1 MPHGSPRLIAEA
13 HSRSPGQRNAYEL
26 RKKESEAWHCI
37 AHQVTEFLRQYY
49 GISKSLV
56 QAKAQY
62 IWLINRAFLA
72 TNMQGKNYLQLL
84 IAIVQPNQATPGAA
98 SDSRWSPKLQV
109 WLLAP
114 LLLANLGVLGGA
126 KAQAKSFTGACP
138 LLPVDEV
145 AFLRS
150 PIGAAGKDTGK
161 ARNLSTCAVSL
172 ALNDSLQPGKPQ
184 AFPPDS
190 GATNPLFPDLSAK
203 PWFLAPGGSLPSTNS
218 TALND
223 ASSSPLGEEKK
234 ALKDRE
240 ILFEH
245 KDGKI
250 TWNSNSSGGK
260 SPDHFEAP
268 NLDRDTDDWHWNKD
282 APFGPT
288 AKVPGPLPLLGAGAA
303 YGWSRRLRKRI
314 RAID

>member
-1 MPHGSPRLIAEA
+1 
-13 HSRSPGQRNAYEL
+13 
-26 RKKESEAWHCI
+26 
-37 AHQVTEFLRQYY
+37 
-49 GISKSLV
+49 
-56 QAKAQY
+56 
-62 IWLINRAFLA
+62 
-72 TNMQGKNYLQLL
+72 MQGKNYLQIL
-84 IAIVQPNQATPGAA
+84 IAIVQPNKATSSAA
-98 SDSRWSPKLQV
+98 NDSRWSPKLQA

-114 LLLANLGVLGGA
+114 LLLVNLGFLGGA
-126 KAQAKSFTGACP
+126 KAQAKTFTGACP

-172 ALNDSLQPGKPQ
+172 ALNDSLQPVKPQ
-184 AFPPDS
+184 AFPPDR
-190 GATNPLFPDLSAK
+190 GATNLLFPDLKAK
-203 PWFLAPGGSLPSTNS
+203 PWFLAPGGSLASTNA
-218 TALND
+218 TALNNS
-223 ASSSPLGEEKK
+223 SSSPWGEEKK

-260 SPDHFEAP
+260 SPDHSEKP
-268 NLDRDTDDWHWNKD
+268 NLERDIHDWRWNKD

-288 AKVPGPLPLLGAGAA
+288 AKVPAPLPLLGAGAA

>member
-1 MPHGSPRLIAEA
+1 
-13 HSRSPGQRNAYEL
+13 
-26 RKKESEAWHCI
+26 
-37 AHQVTEFLRQYY
+37 
-49 GISKSLV
+49 
-56 QAKAQY
+56 
-62 IWLINRAFLA
+62 
-72 TNMQGKNYLQLL
+72 MQGKNYLKIL
-84 IAIVQPNQATPGAA
+84 IPIVQPNKATLSTE
-98 SDSRWSPKLQV
+98 SDSRWSPKLQP

-114 LLLANLGVLGGA
+114 LLLANLGFLGGA
-126 KAQAKSFTGACP
+126 KALAKSFTGACP
-138 LLPVDEV
+138 LMPVDEV

-150 PIGAAGKDTGK
+150 PIGSAGKDTGK

-172 ALNDSLQPGKPQ
+172 ALNDSLQPLKPQ

-190 GATNPLFPDLSAK
+190 GATNPLFPDLKAK
-203 PWFLAPGGSLPSTNS
+203 PWFLALGGSLASTNS

-223 ASSSPLGEEKK
+223 ASSSPWGEEKK
-234 ALKDRE
+234 ALNDKE

-260 SPDHFEAP
+260 SLDHFEAT
-268 NLDRDTDDWHWNKD
+268 NLEHDIHDWHWNKD

-288 AKVPGPLPLLGAGAA
+288 AKVPAPLPLLGAGAA